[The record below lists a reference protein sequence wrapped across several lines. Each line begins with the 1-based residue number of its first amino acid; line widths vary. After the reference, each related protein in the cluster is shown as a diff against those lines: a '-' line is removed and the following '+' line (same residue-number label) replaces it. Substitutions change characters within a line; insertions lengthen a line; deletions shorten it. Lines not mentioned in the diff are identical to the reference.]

1 MSNEDKM
8 SNEDLV
14 MNDLIL
20 ALEDLQNPVPAPE
33 LTHIQNMNVNL
44 KAREIF
50 VAGDIAPE
58 FGDWFTCVM
67 RYLESISSEP
77 IIIWLNTPG
86 GDVSSMFTFHD
97 LVRAST
103 CQVITIGTGQVCSA
117 GVLMLAC
124 GNYRMVTEST
134 TLMSHRGE
142 DHIIGNLEQMEAQI
156 KVVKWSEEHWA
167 ALMDRYTP
175 AKCADGKSRDAKYW
189 FLLGKKSA
197 EWWITG
203 GAAIL
208 EEGIADDIYNAENLA
223 KALQEGATKKDAPTK
238 KED

>member
-1 MSNEDKM
+1 MSDEEFTM
-8 SNEDLV
+8 EDL
-14 MNDLIL
+14 LT
-20 ALEDLQNPVPAPE
+20 ALEDLQIPVPAPE
-33 LTHIQNMNVNL
+33 LAHVQNMNVNL

-67 RYLESISSEP
+67 RYLESLSTDP

-86 GDVSSMFTFHD
+86 GDVGSMFTFHD

-103 CQVITIGTGQVCSA
+103 CEVITIGTGQVCSA

-124 GNYRMVTEST
+124 GNYRLVTEST

-142 DHIIGNLEQMEAQI
+142 DQIIGNLEQMEAQI

-167 ALMDRYTP
+167 VLMDRYTP
-175 AKCADGKSRDAKYW
+175 EKCADGKLRDARYW
-189 FLLGKKSA
+189 FQLGKKSA

-208 EEGIADDIYNAENLA
+208 EEGIADAIYNAENLA
-223 KALQEGATKKDAPTK
+223 KALSGEID
-238 KED
+238 KESDKSDENEENS

>member
-1 MSNEDKM
+1 MINEEYTV
-8 SNEDLV
+8 EDLV
-14 MNDLIL
+14 T
-20 ALEDLQNPVPAPE
+20 ALEDLQTPVPAPE
-33 LTHIQNMNVNL
+33 LTHVQNMNVNL

-50 VAGDIAPE
+50 VGGDITSE

-67 RYLESISSEP
+67 RYLESQSSKP
-77 IIIWLNTPG
+77 IVIWLNTPG
-86 GDVSSMFTFHD
+86 GDVTSMFTFHD

-103 CQVITIGTGQVCSA
+103 CEVITVGTGQVCSA

-124 GNYRMVTEST
+124 GNYRLVTEST

-142 DHIIGNLEQMEAQI
+142 EQIIGNLEQMEAQI

-167 ALMDRYTP
+167 TLMDRYTP
-175 AKCADGKSRDAKYW
+175 EKCPDGKLRDAKYW
-189 FLLGKKSA
+189 FQLGKKTT

-208 EEGIADDIYNAENLA
+208 DEGIADEIYNAENLA
-223 KALQEGATKKDAPTK
+223 KALQGQRKEASPQEDSPTS
-238 KED
+238 

>member
-1 MSNEDKM
+1 MADFEESTMED
-8 SNEDLV
+8 V
-14 MNDLIL
+14 VI

-44 KAREIF
+44 KTRELF
-50 VAGDIAPE
+50 VAGDITTE

-67 RYLESISSEP
+67 RYLESLSSDP
-77 IIIWLNTPG
+77 IVIWLNTPG

-103 CQVITIGTGQVCSA
+103 CEVITIGTGQVCSA

-124 GNYRMVTEST
+124 GNKRLVTESAI
-134 TLMSHRGE
+134 LMSHRSE
-142 DHIIGNLEQMEAQI
+142 DHITGNLEQMEAQI

-167 ALMDRYTP
+167 VLMDRYTDETGP
-175 AKCADGKSRDAKYW
+175 DGRSRDAKYW
-189 FLLGKKSA
+189 FQLGKKSA

-208 EEGIADDIYNAENLA
+208 AEGIADEIYNADNLA
-223 KALQEGATKKDAPTK
+223 KALSA
-238 KED
+238 